1 MLDKLFDKYECD
13 KGTGKHHYYKEY
25 EKYFEPVRE
34 EEINLLEIGTFKG
47 ASTRAFYEYFPNAN
61 IYTIDIFAR
70 TLPEE
75 LDILSKER
83 VHWLKAD
90 STDASLGQLMNDAWN
105 NIKFDFIIDD
115 GAHWPEANRLTL
127 QNTIKFLKNDG
138 VYFIEDVW
146 PMHIMNQKQL
156 DHPWLRKH
164 SDRYDML
171 KHMQFLNYLDQFDIV
186 THDRRKE
193 TKQPDTFIY
202 ALRKN
207 D

>member
-1 MLDKLFDKYECD
+1 MLKELFDKYDCD
-13 KGTGKHHYYKEY
+13 KGTEKHHYYKEY
-25 EKYFEPVRE
+25 EQYFEPVRE

-47 ASTRAFYEYFPNAN
+47 ASTRAFYDYFPNAN
-61 IYTIDIFAR
+61 IYTIDIFSR

-75 LDILSKER
+75 LDILSEER
-83 VHWLKAD
+83 VYWLKAD
-90 STDASLGQLMNDAWN
+90 STDASLSQLMNDAWN

-146 PMHIMNQKQL
+146 PMHIMSQKQL
-156 DHPWLRKH
+156 DHPWLQKH

-171 KHMQFLNYLDQFDIV
+171 KHMQFLNYLDQFDIT

-193 TKQPDTFIY
+193 TRCGDTFIY